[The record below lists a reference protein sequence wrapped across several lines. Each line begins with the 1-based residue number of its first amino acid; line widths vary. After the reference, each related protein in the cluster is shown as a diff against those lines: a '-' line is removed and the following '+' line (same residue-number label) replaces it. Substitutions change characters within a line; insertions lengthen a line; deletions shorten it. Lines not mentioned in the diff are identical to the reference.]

1 MQGNRLDTSLAN
13 AVVRLFRLINRVHG
27 RGLKPTG
34 LSAEQA
40 HVLSV
45 LWWRGAMTMGA
56 LQRQLAL
63 SSATLTGAIDRM
75 EEQGLVRRVP
85 SEDDKRAFV
94 LEPRTTAKKRAQ
106 VDAALLEGEEL
117 CFSALTQAERDQLLR
132 LLDKC
137 ITHLEPTAAAR

>member
-13 AVVRLFRLINRVHG
+13 AVVRLFRLINRVHN
-27 RGLKPTG
+27 RELKPTG

-40 HVLSV
+40 HVLEV
-45 LWWRGAMTMGA
+45 LWYRGAMTMGA

-75 EEQGLVRRVP
+75 ESQGLVRRVP

-94 LEPRTTAKKRAQ
+94 LESRTTAKKRAQ
-106 VDAALLEGEEL
+106 VDAAVGEGEEL
-117 CFSALTQAERDQLLR
+117 CFGMLSKPERDQLLR

-137 ITHLEPTAAAR
+137 ITHLEPTAAAK